1 MKQVDVFSHPF
12 KISLDT
18 LGLKTKEVTSRQIV
32 TLISV
37 KTQIFYLSQML
48 RITLLYE
55 LYYIENICACI
66 IKTNTLFEVTI
77 LCPQKLP

>member
-37 KTQIFYLSQML
+37 KTADILFSQTL
-48 RITLLYE
+48 KSTLLHMH
-55 LYYIENICACI
+55 YI
-66 IKTNTLFEVTI
+66 K
-77 LCPQKLP
+77 QKISVHA